1 MKFRRDV
8 YTPEGG
14 TLTVRYMPAETT
26 CDRTIEVTA
35 DKDGVCVTI
44 DMLMANPHQVI
55 YDLYALLTRA
65 SAHQYWLSKKGHL
78 ARGNEPANIQVEPP
92 ADSEVTNV
100 HD

>member
-26 CDRTIEVTA
+26 CDRTIEVIV
-35 DKDGVCVTI
+35 DKDGVYVNV

-55 YDLYALLTRA
+55 YDLYGLLARA
-65 SAHQYWLSKKGHL
+65 SAHQYWLNKKGRL
-78 ARGNEPANIQVEPP
+78 AHGNEAPNIQIAEG
-92 ADSEVTNV
+92 NKR
-100 HD
+100 